1 MASVHQHVRERARDE
16 QHVWENHEDVRFVA
30 GRKIESRCRDEKAYC
45 DLARAGRCEPLGDGV
60 SHDRFSHLPS
70 RAAETND
77 EAQAPACK
85 TAEVNP
91 VTGHVM
97 CIDPL
102 GAAVEAP
109 PEDIAP
115 PCDADQSR
123 GQWSWAPNCR
133 PKGS

>member
-70 RAAETND
+70 RAAETTLLVQGSSFAASNP
-77 EAQAPACK
+77 QPVCHPASGRRQVAHAGRK
-85 TAEVNP
+85 P
-91 VTGHVM
+91 
-97 CIDPL
+97 
-102 GAAVEAP
+102 
-109 PEDIAP
+109 
-115 PCDADQSR
+115 
-123 GQWSWAPNCR
+123 SW
-133 PKGS
+133 